1 MITKQQIW
9 NKNTC
14 QEERVSGEE
23 ITVLWEKWPQSLIHK
38 LWSAPLLFTTP
49 FLRQNRG
56 SDLPFLCVPAVSVSV
71 LQPSWRQW
79 CLALGLI
86 CRAGRD
92 ASSSPTHCS
101 FMFPWGQQ
109 PPRHSLGSLERGA
122 RSAGFMPPQRG
133 PTCLCYLCS
142 HTAPTPPSREQGL
155 RTPRRL
161 FFFSVNKA
169 RPLHAQDHS
178 GKMLLPESGSLV
190 RIIENFGS
198 SVLVSALLNFMQ
210 VPGFTK

>member
-1 MITKQQIW
+1 MKCTPVIYHPLFKTKQKQRL
-9 NKNTC
+9 T
-14 QEERVSGEE
+14 
-23 ITVLWEKWPQSLIHK
+23 LSLCA
-38 LWSAPLLFTTP
+38 SSVRQRAAALLEAVM
-49 FLRQNRG
+49 LGAGVNLQG
-56 SDLPFLCVPAVSVSV
+56 S
-71 LQPSWRQW
+71 
-79 CLALGLI
+79 
-86 CRAGRD
+86 RD

-155 RTPRRL
+155 RIPRRL